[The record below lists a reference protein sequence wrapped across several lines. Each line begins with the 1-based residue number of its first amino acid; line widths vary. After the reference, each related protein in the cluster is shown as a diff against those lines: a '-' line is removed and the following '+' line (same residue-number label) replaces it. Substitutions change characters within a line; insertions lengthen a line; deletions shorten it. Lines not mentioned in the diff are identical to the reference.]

1 MSIMKRKTMK
11 RKSRSKKLPS
21 WNEVRIGL
29 SQVSKLRLLFLLA
42 KIYRSSVV
50 PKSVKSNILSM
61 ARTGAKKI
69 KTKSSYAKQK
79 KAYKKLTG
87 RKIVKPNRAVR
98 EMYAKRTRFTRKE
111 LGLTNGRKKPRSA
124 AQKRATR
131 KLVAFNRRRR

>member
-1 MSIMKRKTMK
+1 MKRKTTK
-11 RKSRSKKLPS
+11 RKSRSKLPS

-61 ARTGAKKI
+61 AKTGAKRVI
-69 KTKSSYAKQK
+69 TK
-79 KAYKKLTG
+79 
-87 RKIVKPNRAVR
+87 RK
-98 EMYAKRTRFTRKE
+98 TRK
-111 LGLTNGRKKPRSA
+111 TRSA

-131 KLVAFNRRRR
+131 KLVALNRRRR

>member
-1 MSIMKRKTMK
+1 MSIMKRKTTK
-11 RKSRSKKLPS
+11 RKSRSKLPS

-61 ARTGAKKI
+61 AKTGAKRVI
-69 KTKSSYAKQK
+69 TK
-79 KAYKKLTG
+79 
-87 RKIVKPNRAVR
+87 RKVR
-98 EMYAKRTRFTRKE
+98 KTRK
-111 LGLTNGRKKPRSA
+111 TRSA

-131 KLVAFNRRRR
+131 KLVALNRRRR

>member
-1 MSIMKRKTMK
+1 MKRKTIK
-11 RKSRSKKLPS
+11 QKSRSKRLPS

-61 ARTGAKKI
+61 ARTGAKRVT
-69 KTKSSYAKQK
+69 TK
-79 KAYKKLTG
+79 
-87 RKIVKPNRAVR
+87 RK
-98 EMYAKRTRFTRKE
+98 TRK
-111 LGLTNGRKKPRSA
+111 TRTA

-131 KLVAFNRRRR
+131 KLVALNKRRRR

>member
-1 MSIMKRKTMK
+1 MKRKTTK
-11 RKSRSKKLPS
+11 RKSRSKRLPS

-61 ARTGAKKI
+61 AKTGAKRVV
-69 KTKSSYAKQK
+69 TK
-79 KAYKKLTG
+79 
-87 RKIVKPNRAVR
+87 RK
-98 EMYAKRTRFTRKE
+98 TRK
-111 LGLTNGRKKPRSA
+111 TRTA

>member
-1 MSIMKRKTMK
+1 MIMKRKTTK
-11 RKSRSKKLPS
+11 RKSRSKLPS

-61 ARTGAKKI
+61 AKTGAKRVT
-69 KTKSSYAKQK
+69 TK
-79 KAYKKLTG
+79 
-87 RKIVKPNRAVR
+87 RK
-98 EMYAKRTRFTRKE
+98 TRK
-111 LGLTNGRKKPRSA
+111 TRTA

-131 KLVAFNRRRR
+131 KLVALNKRRRR

>member
-1 MSIMKRKTMK
+1 MKRKTMK
-11 RKSRSKKLPS
+11 QKSRSKRLPS

-61 ARTGAKKI
+61 AKTGAKRVI
-69 KTKSSYAKQK
+69 TK
-79 KAYKKLTG
+79 
-87 RKIVKPNRAVR
+87 RK
-98 EMYAKRTRFTRKE
+98 TRKVR
-111 LGLTNGRKKPRSA
+111 TA

>member
-1 MSIMKRKTMK
+1 MKRKTTK
-11 RKSRSKKLPS
+11 RKSRSKLPS

-61 ARTGAKKI
+61 AKTGAKRVI
-69 KTKSSYAKQK
+69 TK
-79 KAYKKLTG
+79 
-87 RKIVKPNRAVR
+87 RKVR
-98 EMYAKRTRFTRKE
+98 KTRK
-111 LGLTNGRKKPRSA
+111 TRTA

-131 KLVAFNRRRR
+131 KLVALNRRRR

>member
-1 MSIMKRKTMK
+1 MIMKRKTTK
-11 RKSRSKKLPS
+11 RKSRSKRLPS

-61 ARTGAKKI
+61 AKTGAKRVI
-69 KTKSSYAKQK
+69 TK
-79 KAYKKLTG
+79 
-87 RKIVKPNRAVR
+87 RK
-98 EMYAKRTRFTRKE
+98 TRKVR
-111 LGLTNGRKKPRSA
+111 TA

-131 KLVAFNRRRR
+131 KLVALNKRRRR

>member
-1 MSIMKRKTMK
+1 MKRKTTK
-11 RKSRSKKLPS
+11 RKSRSKRLPS

-61 ARTGAKKI
+61 AKTGAKRVVTKRKVR
-69 KTKSSYAKQK
+69 KT
-79 KAYKKLTG
+79 
-87 RKIVKPNRAVR
+87 
-98 EMYAKRTRFTRKE
+98 
-111 LGLTNGRKKPRSA
+111 RSA

-131 KLVAFNRRRR
+131 KLVALNRRRR

>member
-1 MSIMKRKTMK
+1 MKRKTTK
-11 RKSRSKKLPS
+11 RKSRSKLPS

-61 ARTGAKKI
+61 AKTGAKRVV
-69 KTKSSYAKQK
+69 TK
-79 KAYKKLTG
+79 
-87 RKIVKPNRAVR
+87 RK
-98 EMYAKRTRFTRKE
+98 TRK
-111 LGLTNGRKKPRSA
+111 TRSA

>member
-1 MSIMKRKTMK
+1 MKRKTTK
-11 RKSRSKKLPS
+11 RKSRSRLPS

-61 ARTGAKKI
+61 AKTGAKRVI
-69 KTKSSYAKQK
+69 TK
-79 KAYKKLTG
+79 
-87 RKIVKPNRAVR
+87 RK
-98 EMYAKRTRFTRKE
+98 TRK
-111 LGLTNGRKKPRSA
+111 TRTA

-131 KLVAFNRRRR
+131 KLVALNRRRR

>member
-1 MSIMKRKTMK
+1 MSIMKRKTTK
-11 RKSRSKKLPS
+11 RKSRSKRLPS

-61 ARTGAKKI
+61 AKTGAKRVV
-69 KTKSSYAKQK
+69 TK
-79 KAYKKLTG
+79 
-87 RKIVKPNRAVR
+87 RKVR
-98 EMYAKRTRFTRKE
+98 KTRK
-111 LGLTNGRKKPRSA
+111 TRSA

-131 KLVAFNRRRR
+131 KLVAFNRGRR

>member
-1 MSIMKRKTMK
+1 MKRKTTK
-11 RKSRSKKLPS
+11 RKSRSKLPS

-61 ARTGAKKI
+61 AKTGAKRVI
-69 KTKSSYAKQK
+69 TK
-79 KAYKKLTG
+79 
-87 RKIVKPNRAVR
+87 RKVR
-98 EMYAKRTRFTRKE
+98 KTRK
-111 LGLTNGRKKPRSA
+111 TRTA

>member
-1 MSIMKRKTMK
+1 MSIMKRKTTK
-11 RKSRSKKLPS
+11 RKSRSKLPS

-61 ARTGAKKI
+61 AKTGAKRVVTKRKVR
-69 KTKSSYAKQK
+69 KT
-79 KAYKKLTG
+79 
-87 RKIVKPNRAVR
+87 
-98 EMYAKRTRFTRKE
+98 
-111 LGLTNGRKKPRSA
+111 RSA

-131 KLVAFNRRRR
+131 KLVALNRRRR

>member
-1 MSIMKRKTMK
+1 MIMKRKTTK
-11 RKSRSKKLPS
+11 RKSRSKLPS

-61 ARTGAKKI
+61 AKTGAKRVT
-69 KTKSSYAKQK
+69 TKAVPRMR
-79 KAYKKLTG
+79 YKV
-87 RKIVKPNRAVR
+87 RK
-98 EMYAKRTRFTRKE
+98 TRK
-111 LGLTNGRKKPRSA
+111 TRTA

>member
-1 MSIMKRKTMK
+1 MSIMKRKTTK
-11 RKSRSKKLPS
+11 RKSRSKRLPS

-69 KTKSSYAKQK
+69 KTKPRKM
-79 KAYKKLTG
+79 
-87 RKIVKPNRAVR
+87 KIVKPNRAVR

>member
-1 MSIMKRKTMK
+1 MIMKRKTTK
-11 RKSRSKKLPS
+11 RKSRSKLPS

-61 ARTGAKKI
+61 AKTGAKRVT
-69 KTKSSYAKQK
+69 TK
-79 KAYKKLTG
+79 
-87 RKIVKPNRAVR
+87 RKVR
-98 EMYAKRTRFTRKE
+98 KTRK
-111 LGLTNGRKKPRSA
+111 TRTA

-131 KLVAFNRRRR
+131 KLVALNRRRR

>member
-1 MSIMKRKTMK
+1 MKRKTTK
-11 RKSRSKKLPS
+11 RKSRSKLPS

-61 ARTGAKKI
+61 AKTGAKRVV
-69 KTKSSYAKQK
+69 TK
-79 KAYKKLTG
+79 
-87 RKIVKPNRAVR
+87 RK
-98 EMYAKRTRFTRKE
+98 TRK
-111 LGLTNGRKKPRSA
+111 TRTA

-131 KLVAFNRRRR
+131 KLVAFNRGRR

>member
-1 MSIMKRKTMK
+1 MKRKTTK
-11 RKSRSKKLPS
+11 RKSRSKLPS

-61 ARTGAKKI
+61 AKTGAKRVT
-69 KTKSSYAKQK
+69 TK
-79 KAYKKLTG
+79 
-87 RKIVKPNRAVR
+87 RK
-98 EMYAKRTRFTRKE
+98 TRK
-111 LGLTNGRKKPRSA
+111 TRSA

-131 KLVAFNRRRR
+131 KLVALNRRRR

>member
-1 MSIMKRKTMK
+1 MIMKRKTTK
-11 RKSRSKKLPS
+11 RKSRSKRLPS

-69 KTKSSYAKQK
+69 KTKPRKM
-79 KAYKKLTG
+79 
-87 RKIVKPNRAVR
+87 KIVKPNRAVR